1 MRKVCRSEYDINIMS
16 VVVLVQGKIQYNEY
30 ITEGFEN
37 MPAAFMGMLKGDNL
51 GKAVVK
57 A

>member
-1 MRKVCRSEYDINIMS
+1 MKTA
-16 VVVLVQGKIQYNEY
+16 VVSCYNYYCYISLQGKLIYRETM
-30 ITEGFEN
+30 TEGFEN
-37 MPAAFMGMLKGDNL
+37 LAKAFIGMLRGENL

>member
-1 MRKVCRSEYDINIMS
+1 MKYHE
-16 VVVLVQGKIQYNEY
+16 Q

-37 MPAAFMGMLKGDNL
+37 MPVAFMGMLKGENL

-57 A
+57 M